1 MEKIKIDFKRILQ
14 FAEAA
19 SLVYKSDTQIL
30 KKCGKNVKIFTL
42 PETDVKC
49 FIKTNNRTKKQCIS
63 VRGTANTENVFKDI
77 KVWKTYNKKL
87 GIYIHKG
94 FNESAVEVY
103 NTIIKSLKKDYEII
117 VTGHSLGAA
126 IGTILLMML
135 KEDGFKLGESIV
147 FGGPKITNK
156 RGAKKYRDLFLLRVV
171 HDNDPVPLLPPLDL
185 FSILD
190 FGPYRHFCAE
200 IILYDGDSFEFIDKE
215 KAEHIVISSF
225 WLHILT
231 EEVSDH
237 FMKNYIKSIKDKI
250 KEN

>member
-1 MEKIKIDFKRILQ
+1 MEKVKIDFKRILQ
-14 FAEAA
+14 FAKLA
-19 SLVYKSDTQIL
+19 SLVYESDSQIL

-49 FIKTNNRTKKQCIS
+49 FIQTNNRTKKQRIS

-77 KVWKTYNKKL
+77 KYWKTYNKKL
-87 GIYIHKG
+87 SIYIHKG

-126 IGTILLMML
+126 IATILLMML

-156 RGAKKYRDLFLLRVV
+156 RGANKYRNLLLLRVV
-171 HDNDPVPLLPPLDL
+171 HDNDPVPLLPPLTL
-185 FSILD
+185 FSALN

-215 KAEHIVISSF
+215 KAEHIAISSF
-225 WLHILT
+225 WLHILH
-231 EEVSDH
+231 EEIADH
-237 FMKNYIKSIKDKI
+237 FIKKYIDSLKEKI
-250 KEN
+250 